1 MSTDSTKP
9 ILQIGEYWAKYWLGW
24 QKNLFKIR
32 QKPIAAVQK
41 NMYDLKL
48 LIEQFEVYNVR
59 LISLAYCLFYISI
72 NFENQI
78 ISVNILYKIY
88 SKYLNIQKSFTA
100 IEYINEIGRDIP
112 LILIITRIQ

>member
-48 LIEQFEVYNVR
+48 LIE
-59 LISLAYCLFYISI
+59 
-72 NFENQI
+72 
-78 ISVNILYKIY
+78 
-88 SKYLNIQKSFTA
+88 
-100 IEYINEIGRDIP
+100 
-112 LILIITRIQ
+112 